1 MQKGATGVIGSIVS
15 KGLAS
20 IVKPMTDGAAKAI
33 DKYIK
38 PFIEKAKNWLS
49 NQMACYDACVTE
61 MKNHEKEFSGT
72 QEVKETKGKPLFKPM
87 NLKADKRDLKKIKEL
102 PKINKD
108 IKKAAAGKGYNVGK
122 ANESYVFS
130 SKILPFDQFSVNLA
144 T

>member
-1 MQKGATGVIGSIVS
+1 
-15 KGLAS
+15 
-20 IVKPMTDGAAKAI
+20 
-33 DKYIK
+33 
-38 PFIEKAKNWLS
+38 
-49 NQMACYDACVTE
+49 MACYDACVTE